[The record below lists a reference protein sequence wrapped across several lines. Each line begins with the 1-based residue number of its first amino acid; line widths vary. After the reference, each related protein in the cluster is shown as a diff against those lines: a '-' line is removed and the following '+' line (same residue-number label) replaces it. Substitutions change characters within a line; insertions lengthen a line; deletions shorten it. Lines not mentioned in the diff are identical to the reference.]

1 MIIAY
6 IISFIL
12 FLTVIITFKYLLKKQ
27 QQYFLNEIKEI
38 QKMYEEFYRDITKK
52 GEIIC

>member
-12 FLTVIITFKYLLKKQ
+12 FLTVIITFNYLLKKQ
-27 QQYFLNEIKEI
+27 QQYFLKEIKEI
-38 QKMYEEFYRDITKK
+38 QKMYEEVFKNNTKR
-52 GEIIC
+52 GS

>member
-27 QQYFLNEIKEI
+27 QQYFLKEIKEI
-38 QKMYEEFYRDITKK
+38 QKMYEKAYEDIIKK
-52 GEIIC
+52 ER